1 MNYYSTLAAF
11 FISGSFAFAQT
22 LETQTE
28 APPTAVSNMTFDI
41 YYIADDAMMGRFP
54 GTEQADV
61 VRGYIE
67 SRMREYGLRPMGEA
81 GYFQEFPVP
90 RFVEVGAAT
99 QLKLGKKTLQSH
111 VQFYPVA
118 YSSNGEAKGK
128 SVYVGYGIV
137 APELNYNSYE
147 GLDVEGKVAVLNV
160 SAPDGV
166 HPHSA
171 YLAYHGLQERIQLAG
186 DRGAVAVLLI
196 NPEETASDTQ
206 ERFKV
211 LRESGL
217 PVAFVRDT
225 VVASKLMEK
234 SQRVELV
241 VEQNETNV
249 PGYNVVGFIDNG
261 AKQNVVLGA
270 HYDHIGMGEENSLY
284 KGPAAIH
291 NGADDN
297 GSGTVLLLELMREL
311 AMERKSAQYNYI
323 IQFYSAEE
331 LGLIGSKYWT
341 EHPTFPLE
349 DIHFMINYDMVGKL
363 RENRMQLSGTG
374 TAEEW
379 DAILDSTAQELD
391 IKRDPNGIG
400 PSDQTSFYLKNIPVL
415 HFFTGTHP
423 DYHKPTDDPEGIMIE
438 GMVSQLAFTHRILAE
453 AARYPELHFQ
463 KTKSEEQQSAPRF
476 SVTLGVIPDYLF
488 QGPGLRIDGATE
500 GKPGAVAGM
509 KAGDIILELGPVK
522 IEDIYAYMR
531 ALASFKKGDQTVA
544 KVKRGDEILE
554 LTLEF

>member
-1 MNYYSTLAAF
+1 MKYYSTLAALLLF
-11 FISGSFAFAQT
+11 RLIAVGQT
-22 LETQTE
+22 QESQTE
-28 APPTAVSNMTFDI
+28 TPPTAVTNMTFDI
-41 YYIADDAMMGRFP
+41 YYIADDVMMGRFP
-54 GTEQADV
+54 GTEQADL
-61 VRGYIE
+61 VRGYIDG
-67 SRMREYGLRPMGEA
+67 RMRQYGLRPMGED

-90 RFVEVGAAT
+90 RFVEVGEET
-99 QLKLGKKTLQSH
+99 RLQLGKNKLQRH
-111 VQFYPVA
+111 AQFYPVA
-118 YSSNGEAKGK
+118 YSSNGTAKGK
-128 SVYVGYGIV
+128 SAYVGYGIV
-137 APELNYNSYE
+137 APELNYDSYE
-147 GLDVEGKVAVLNV
+147 GLDVDGKVAVLNV

-171 YLAYHGLQERIQLAG
+171 YLAYHGLQDRIELAKE
-186 DRGAVAVLLI
+186 RGAVAVVLI

-206 ERFKV
+206 ERFKII
-211 LRESGL
+211 RESGL
-217 PVAFVRDT
+217 PVVFVRDSA
-225 VVASKLMEK
+225 VANELMEK
-234 SQRVELV
+234 KQRIELAV
-241 VEQNETNV
+241 AQQETTV
-249 PGYNVVGFIDNG
+249 PGYNVIGFIDNG
-261 AKQNVVLGA
+261 ASKNVVIGA

-284 KGPAAIH
+284 KGPPAIH

-297 GSGTVLLLELMREL
+297 GSGTVLLLELMRAL
-311 AMERKSAQYNYI
+311 AMEHQSPQYNYV

-374 TAEEW
+374 TAKEW
-379 DAILDSTAQELD
+379 DAILDSTALNLD

-400 PSDQTSFYLKNIPVL
+400 PSDQTSFYLKDIPVL

-423 DYHKPTDDPEGIMIE
+423 DYHKPTDDAEGIMIE
-438 GMVSQLAFTHRILAE
+438 GMVTQLDFTHRILAE
-453 AARYPELHFQ
+453 ASRYPELQFQ

-500 GKPGAVAGM
+500 GKPAALAGM
-509 KAGDIILELGPVK
+509 KAGDIILELGAVK

-531 ALASFKKGDQTVA
+531 ALASFKKGDQATA
-544 KVKRGDEILE
+544 KVKRGEEILE
-554 LTLEF
+554 MSLQF